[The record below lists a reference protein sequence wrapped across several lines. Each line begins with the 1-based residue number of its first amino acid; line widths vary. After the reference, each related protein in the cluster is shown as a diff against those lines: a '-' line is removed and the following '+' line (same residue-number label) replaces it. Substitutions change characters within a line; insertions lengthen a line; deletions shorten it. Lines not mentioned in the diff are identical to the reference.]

1 MCVCVCVCENL
12 YLWLAVVHSPK
23 NTIAGGQDEDL
34 FFVVT
39 AKYTLLN
46 QLILILLNHP
56 HASIF
61 RQAC

>member
-1 MCVCVCVCENL
+1 MAGCRA
-12 YLWLAVVHSPK
+12 LAK
-23 NTIAGGQDEDL
+23 KYDCGRQDEDL